1 MDDSDELTGT
11 ELDRIYDIFEE
22 VLKEI
27 RKPDKKTEIGVNL
40 TNVWKDTTK
49 KFLAEMKA
57 ESLEEYM
64 KLTVPLITY
73 SWMWINLLIYTN
85 RAQNEVFK
93 PSIDPKD
100 RIPRF
105 HKLFNEMVQKNL
117 REDME
122 DLFGFADVFGEMD

>member
-1 MDDSDELTGT
+1 MGDSDEPTS
-11 ELDRIYDIFEE
+11 EEVDKIYDLFDE

-27 RKPDKKTEIGVNL
+27 RKPDKKTVIGVNL
-40 TNVWKDTTK
+40 ATVWKDTTK

-64 KLTVPLITY
+64 KITVPLITY

-93 PSIDPKD
+93 SSTDPKD
-100 RIPRF
+100 RVPMF
-105 HKLFNEMVQKNL
+105 HKLFNDMVAKNL

>member
-1 MDDSDELTGT
+1 MENSDEPTKR
-11 ELDRIYDIFEE
+11 EVDRIYDLFDE

-40 TNVWKDTTK
+40 TSVWKDTTK

-93 PSIDPKD
+93 SSSDPKD
-100 RIPRF
+100 RVPMF
-105 HKLFNEMVQKNL
+105 HKLFNDMVQKNL
-117 REDME
+117 KEDME
-122 DLFGFADVFGEMD
+122 DLFGFADVFGEME

>member
-1 MDDSDELTGT
+1 MENSDEPTSE
-11 ELDRIYDIFEE
+11 ELDKIYDIFDE

-40 TNVWKDTTK
+40 TSVWKDTTK
-49 KFLAEMKA
+49 KFLEEMNA

-93 PSIDPKD
+93 SSTDPKE
-100 RIPRF
+100 RVPMF
-105 HKLFNEMVQKNL
+105 HKLFNDMVAKNL
-117 REDME
+117 KEDME

>member
-1 MDDSDELTGT
+1 MGDSDEPTST

-27 RKPDKKTEIGVNL
+27 RKSDKKTEIGVNL
-40 TNVWKDTTK
+40 TSVWKDTTNR
-49 KFLAEMKA
+49 FLAEMKA

-64 KLTVPLITY
+64 KITVPLITY

-93 PSIDPKD
+93 SSIDPKD
-100 RIPRF
+100 RVPTF

-117 REDME
+117 KEDME
-122 DLFGFADVFGEMD
+122 DLFGFADVFGDLD

>member
-27 RKPDKKTEIGVNL
+27 RKPDKQTEIGVNL
-40 TNVWKDTTK
+40 TTVWKDTTK

-93 PSIDPKD
+93 STIDPKD
-100 RIPRF
+100 RVPKF
-105 HKLFNEMVQKNL
+105 QKLFNEMVQKNL
-117 REDME
+117 KEDME

>member
-1 MDDSDELTGT
+1 MEDSDEPTKR
-11 ELDRIYDIFEE
+11 EVDRIYDIFEE

-40 TNVWKDTTK
+40 TTVWKDTTK
-49 KFLAEMKA
+49 KFLNEMKA

-93 PSIDPKD
+93 SSTDPKD
-100 RIPRF
+100 RVPMF
-105 HKLFNEMVQKNL
+105 HKLFNDMVHKNL
-117 REDME
+117 KEDME
-122 DLFGFADVFGEMD
+122 DLFGFADVFGDMD

>member
-1 MDDSDELTGT
+1 MGNEEEYTPT

-27 RKPDKKTEIGVNL
+27 RKPDKQTEIKVNL
-40 TNVWKDTTK
+40 TSVWKDTTK
-49 KFLAEMKA
+49 KFMAEMKA

-93 PSIDPKD
+93 SSVEPKD
-100 RIPRF
+100 RIPTF
-105 HKLFNEMVQKNL
+105 HKLFNEMVQNNL
-117 REDME
+117 KEDME

>member
-1 MDDSDELTGT
+1 MERPEEITGT

-27 RKPDKKTEIGVNL
+27 RKPDKQTEIGLNL
-40 TNVWKDTTK
+40 TKVWKDTTRR
-49 KFLAEMKA
+49 FLAEMKA

-73 SWMWINLLIYTN
+73 NWMWINLLIYTN
-85 RAQNEVFK
+85 RAQNEVFR
-93 PSIDPKD
+93 STTEPKD
-100 RIPRF
+100 RGPMF
-105 HKLFNEMVQKNL
+105 HKLFNEMVHNNL
-117 REDME
+117 MEDME